1 MPAATAMF
9 SNQVSPSRAT
19 GSITCEPDRA
29 TRKDSLDGASAAED
43 TVAEPSVDETDYYDA
58 VGYAPPTP
66 WQEAHDA
73 LQQQIALDNR
83 QSDSKDS
90 TPRNV
95 FADIGLNHDSW
106 IQSVLPPGVYATS
119 MNFASSVDGGM
130 MTPQQRQQHF
140 AALYRQRLQLM
151 QRHQAREMSQQI
163 RAQLQA
169 MARRVY
175 TAYHSDTNLPSSMA
189 SQAVSSGQSS
199 ASGLEHNAS
208 PSNIPTIKI
217 CSLIYLLLQLV
228 PTNLA
233 LDTPHLTSG
242 LNF

>member
-1 MPAATAMF
+1 MF

-29 TRKDSLDGASAAED
+29 IRKDDLDGASAAED

-58 VGYAPPTP
+58 VEYAPPAP

-90 TPRNV
+90 MPHNV

-119 MNFASSVDGGM
+119 MNFASSLDGGI

-169 MARRVY
+169 MARRVF
-175 TAYHSDTNLPSSMA
+175 TAYHSDADLPGSMA
-189 SQAVSSGQSS
+189 SQAVSSGRSS
-199 ASGLEHNAS
+199 ANGLEHNAS

-217 CSLIYLLLQLV
+217 CSLIYLLLQLR
-228 PTNLA
+228 TDESGFGHA
-233 LDTPHLTSG
+233 TSDLGVG
-242 LNF
+242 LLVAIL

>member
-1 MPAATAMF
+1 MF
-9 SNQVSPSRAT
+9 SNQVSPSRAK

-29 TRKDSLDGASAAED
+29 IRKDGLDGASAAED

-58 VGYAPPTP
+58 VEYAPSAP

-83 QSDSKDS
+83 QSNSKDS
-90 TPRNV
+90 MPQNV

-119 MNFASSVDGGM
+119 MNCASSLDGGM

-175 TAYHSDTNLPSSMA
+175 TAYHSDANLPSSMP
-189 SQAVSSGQSS
+189 SQTVCSGRSS

-208 PSNIPTIKI
+208 PSDFPTIKI
-217 CSLIYLLLQLV
+217 CSLIYLLLQLR
-228 PTNLA
+228 TDESGFGHA
-233 LDTPHLTSG
+233 TSDLG
-242 LNF
+242 VEL